1 MTEEDQS
8 LLNDLK
14 TNVQRL
20 FKGFS
25 QLEEENETL
34 RREIAKLR
42 EKIDELNSEKSE
54 IGQTNEQLKIAN
66 QLLSGN
72 PESGDAKQKINSLIR
87 EIDKC
92 IALLNR

>member
-1 MTEEDQS
+1 MTEEDQL

-20 FKGFS
+20 FKGFN
-25 QLEEENETL
+25 QLEQENKTL
-34 RREIAKLR
+34 RGEIAELR
-42 EKIDELNSEKSE
+42 EKIETLEAEKSE
-54 IGQTNEQLKIAN
+54 IGRANEQLKIAN

-72 PESGDAKQKINSLIR
+72 PESGDAKQKINILIR